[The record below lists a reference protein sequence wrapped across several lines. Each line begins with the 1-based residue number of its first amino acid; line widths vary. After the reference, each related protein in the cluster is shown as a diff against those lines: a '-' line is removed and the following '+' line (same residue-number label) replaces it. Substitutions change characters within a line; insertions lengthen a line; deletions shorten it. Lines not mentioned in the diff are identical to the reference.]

1 MRREIAAT
9 FDGQEVVV
17 AVETSADGGWLISID
32 GQPAR
37 AVDAVEVR
45 PGTWSILCDG
55 RSLVVDLD
63 PRNQGGA
70 VLHAGVESRVELVDA
85 RRARLA
91 QATSGGARKAASGEV
106 VLAPIAGKVV
116 KLLVTVGDAVAP
128 GQGVAV
134 LEAMKME
141 NEIRADRGGTVSAVH
156 ARAGESIEA
165 QGPILTLE

>member
-9 FDGQEVVV
+9 FDGQEVLV
-17 AVETSADGGWLISID
+17 AVEPSADGGWLVSFD
-32 GQPAR
+32 GAPAR
-37 AVDAVEVR
+37 EVDAVEVH

-70 VLHAGVESRVELVDA
+70 VLHAGVESRVGLVDA

-91 QATSGGARKAASGEV
+91 RATGGGTRKPASGEV

-116 KLLVTVGDAVAP
+116 KLLVTVGDEVAA

-141 NEIRADRGGTVSAVH
+141 NEIRADRGGKVEAIH

-165 QGPILTLE
+165 QAPLLTLA